1 MTTVVCFTMN
11 QLGEPDAGKPHVRFD
26 ERGVETELRL
36 LRHASTLLN
45 RASIWKVSVGLKV
58 MLINSNRRERVF
70 FWSPAERMVKP
81 WHRYNVRQQGV
92 VRRQWLLPCQARER
106 SCSPKKAAPEGF
118 CPKAPASALRFLPL
132 CATSFKCWG

>member
-45 RASIWKVSVGLKV
+45 QCLRSPSVLKA
-58 MLINSNRRERVF
+58 IRE
-70 FWSPAERMVKP
+70 AT
-81 WHRYNVRQQGV
+81 
-92 VRRQWLLPCQARER
+92 
-106 SCSPKKAAPEGF
+106 
-118 CPKAPASALRFLPL
+118 SALEIVRPTLV
-132 CATSFKCWG
+132 

>member
-45 RASIWKVSVGLKV
+45 SRKR
-58 MLINSNRRERVF
+58 N
-70 FWSPAERMVKP
+70 
-81 WHRYNVRQQGV
+81 
-92 VRRQWLLPCQARER
+92 
-106 SCSPKKAAPEGF
+106 
-118 CPKAPASALRFLPL
+118 
-132 CATSFKCWG
+132 